1 MTGALNNLSNLNLHM
16 ENFARNLEL
25 VMEDKL

>member
-1 MTGALNNLSNLNLHM
+1 MTGALNNQSNLNRHM

-25 VMEDKL
+25 AMEDKL